1 MLWKSTSHWLINKQ
15 LVMYKA
21 TYLLNSTMPTTV
33 TVDISYS
40 SMKSDIQNPLLS
52 TAQQITELI
61 DVGFQPFKKG
71 KTENPSLTDQ

>member
-1 MLWKSTSHWLINKQ
+1 
-15 LVMYKA
+15 
-21 TYLLNSTMPTTV
+21 MPTTG

-40 SMKSDIQNPLLS
+40 STKSDIQNPPLS
-52 TAQQITELI
+52 TAQQITELT